1 MFEAIRAFLGET
13 ISGSYADGLITA
25 IIIAGIG
32 LAAVAVYWLTRLL
45 LKGVEIHTRHTENE
59 WDDHLLNR
67 RLLDAVSQLTP
78 ALVVNWLLPGF
89 FDDSTGSA
97 HWIRILTSLY
107 ILWAYIR
114 IVNIFADNLYNALFV
129 RKKYRRLAVKGLF
142 QTVKVIAVCIG
153 ILLCLSLLFGRGP
166 VAVITGL
173 GATAGILMLVFRDTI
188 LGFVASVQ
196 LTGNNMLHVG
206 DWIVAEKY
214 GANGEVQ
221 DITLTTVKVLNWD
234 NSISTIP
241 PYSLISDSFR
251 NYQNM
256 RQLGG
261 RRVERSIYID
271 VNTVRFCT
279 PAELQAMREKGLL
292 EGIALPADGQPV
304 VNLYLLR
311 HYLQRYIDRHPGVN
325 HAMLAMVRQMEPTQS
340 GLPLELYFF
349 LNTVAWK
356 EFEIEQSDIFDHV
369 FAITSAF
376 GLRLFQT
383 PSGRDFSA

>member
-1 MFEAIRAFLGET
+1 MFESIRTYLT
-13 ISGSYADGLITA
+13 DVITVPYADTLITVV
-25 IIIAGIG
+25 IIAGIG
-32 LAAVAVYWLTRLL
+32 LASLAVYWLTRLL
-45 LKGVEIHTRHTENE
+45 LKGVEIHTRRTENE
-59 WDDHLLNR
+59 WDDQLLNR
-67 RLLDAVSQLTP
+67 RLLDAISQLTP

-97 HWIRILTSLY
+97 HWIRIVTSLY
-107 ILWAYIR
+107 ILWAYIH
-114 IVNIFADNLYNALFV
+114 IVNIFADNLYSALCA

-153 ILLCLSLLFGRGP
+153 ILLCLSLLFERGP
-166 VAVITGL
+166 LAVMTGL

-206 DWIVAEKY
+206 DWIVADKY

-279 PAELQAMREKGLL
+279 AAELRALRENGLL
-292 EGIALPADGQPV
+292 EGIELPADGERV

-311 HYLQRYIDRHPGVN
+311 HYLQRYIDLHPGVN
-325 HAMLAMVRQMEPTQS
+325 HSMLAMVRQMEPTQS

>member
-1 MFEAIRAFLGET
+1 MFESIRTYLADAIT
-13 ISGSYADGLITA
+13 VPYADTLIT
-25 IIIAGIG
+25 IVIIAGIG
-32 LAAVAVYWLTRLL
+32 VAAILVYWLTLLL
-45 LKGVEIHTRHTENE
+45 LKGVEVHILRTENK
-59 WDDHLLNR
+59 WDDQLLNR
-67 RLLDAVSQLTP
+67 RLLDAISQLTP
-78 ALVVNWLLPGF
+78 ALMVNWLLPGF

-97 HWIRILTSLY
+97 HWVRILTSLY

-114 IVNIFADNLYNALFV
+114 IVNIFADNLYNALCS
-129 RKKYRRLAVKGLF
+129 RKRYRRLAVKGLF

-166 VAVITGL
+166 IAVITGL
-173 GATAGILMLVFRDTI
+173 GATAGIMMLVFRDTI

-206 DWIVAEKY
+206 DWIVAEKH

-221 DITLTTVKVLNWD
+221 DITLTTVKILNWD

-261 RRVERSIYID
+261 RRVQRSIFID
-271 VNTVRFCT
+271 VNSVRFCT
-279 PAELQAMREKGLL
+279 AAELQNMRESGLL
-292 EGIALPADGQPV
+292 EGIALPSDGQPV

-311 HYLQRYIDRHPGVN
+311 HYLALYIDHHPDVN
-325 HAMLAMVRQMEPTQS
+325 HNMLTMVRQMEPTQS
-340 GLPLELYFF
+340 GLPMQLYFF
-349 LNTVAWK
+349 LNKVEWEDFETV
-356 EFEIEQSDIFDHV
+356 QSDIFDHV
-369 FAITSAF
+369 FAITAAF

-383 PSGRDFSA
+383 PSGRDFTS